1 MEVCLLK
8 HARLLGFARSIVV
21 LQCIEDANLN
31 FINISIVLSL
41 QSDYHLVCK
50 TLHSRDIS
58 PI

>member
-8 HARLLGFARSIVV
+8 HARLLGFARSIVA

-41 QSDYHLVCK
+41 QSD
-50 TLHSRDIS
+50 
-58 PI
+58 